1 MRPLLARRKHVTPRR
16 TPPDARTERSGRG
29 SAPGRRYRGAVGSP
43 RRRATPRRKTS
54 AGRNVYADDGAVVW
68 TRTTLSLPNP
78 MYTTCMFCGTS
89 LGTNE
94 VIETFPVGRRLAFD
108 ESRGRLWV
116 VCKSCERWN
125 LTPLEE
131 RWEAVEDCER
141 IFRETTLR
149 SSTENIG
156 LARVPEGLELVRIG
170 EPLRNEFAAWR
181 YGDQF
186 GRRRKKYLTYTI
198 GGGALILGATILGPI
213 AAGISL
219 SSFSGM
225 YHLIGPMM
233 NRRHRAKLHTDD
245 GRILKV
251 PVEKFGTIRLRPG
264 DDGQSLRLRLF
275 KGKKEEWF
283 EGPEAERF
291 ASRLIPKVNRSGA
304 KKDAVTDAVRAIE
317 DAGHPERFVK
327 DLVAREDFAGGY
339 RDYGAV
345 TKMPS

>member
-1 MRPLLARRKHVTPRR
+1 
-16 TPPDARTERSGRG
+16 
-29 SAPGRRYRGAVGSP
+29 
-43 RRRATPRRKTS
+43 
-54 AGRNVYADDGAVVW
+54 
-68 TRTTLSLPNP
+68 

-170 EPLRNEFAAWR
+170 EPLRNEFAARR

-186 GRRRKKYLTYTI
+186 GRRRKKDLTYTF
-198 GGGALILGATILGPI
+198 GGGALSLGATIRGPI

-345 TKMPS
+345 TKMPSELKLALEMSLHEEDERRALEGELWRLERAWEEAEEIAAIADDLLLPDEVTEKFEGLRSEGLRTIDDVRP